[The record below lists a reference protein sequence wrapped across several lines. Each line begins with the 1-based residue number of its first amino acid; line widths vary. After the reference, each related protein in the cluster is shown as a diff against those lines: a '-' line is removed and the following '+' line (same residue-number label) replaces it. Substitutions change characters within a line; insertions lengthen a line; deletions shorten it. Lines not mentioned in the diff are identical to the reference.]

1 MSISEAIARV
11 RRGATRSRSGLLDGA
26 LSYLGVRLK
35 TDLASRLKSDSVP
48 QPLRPL
54 ATRLASL
61 IKLTDPPPYDDSA
74 RQQLEVVSMDR
85 ALARAAQ
92 QERTSQAAS
101 KAAAVVQAAHPA
113 GDVCP
118 FTGLRA
124 DGSLAEQPAA
134 APPVAHPAAAA
145 PPAAHPAA
153 AHPAAAAPPAA
164 HPAAAHPAIPPP
176 AIPPP
181 AIPPPAIPPP
191 ANVTAPASAVANEEL
206 AVATRLPIPTAAN
219 DASSVVS
226 TAIAAGGD
234 VTPAPAAAGSAKPK
248 KPAAKRAPGEATSK
262 AGSEKRKE
270 KLAAPQDVT
279 NTSARSATRPANKQ
293 SSGKGQ
299 TSSRKKA

>member
-1 MSISEAIARV
+1 MGISEAIARV
-11 RRGATRSRSGLLDGA
+11 RRGATKSRSSLLDGA

-35 TDLASRLKSDSVP
+35 TDLATRLKSDSVP
-48 QPLRPL
+48 PPLRPL

-92 QERTSQAAS
+92 QERTAQAAS
-101 KAAAVVQAAHPA
+101 KAAAVAQAVHPP

-124 DGSLAEQPAA
+124 DGTLAESPES
-134 APPVAHPAAAA
+134 
-145 PPAAHPAA
+145 PAAHL
-153 AHPAAAAPPAA
+153 
-164 HPAAAHPAIPPP
+164 AIPPP
-176 AIPPP
+176 AAVAPMD
-181 AIPPPAIPPP
+181 A
-191 ANVTAPASAVANEEL
+191 ANDLASAEVASDDL
-206 AVATRLPIPTAAN
+206 ASARRLPIPTAAN

-226 TAIAAGGD
+226 TAIAAGGA
-234 VTPAPAAAGSAKPK
+234 VAPAPASDASSKPK
-248 KPAAKRAPGEATSK
+248 KPAAKRAPGEPSAK
-262 AGSEKRKE
+262 PGNEKRKE

-293 SSGKGQ
+293 PSGKGQ
-299 TSSRKKA
+299 TSSRKRRDSGL